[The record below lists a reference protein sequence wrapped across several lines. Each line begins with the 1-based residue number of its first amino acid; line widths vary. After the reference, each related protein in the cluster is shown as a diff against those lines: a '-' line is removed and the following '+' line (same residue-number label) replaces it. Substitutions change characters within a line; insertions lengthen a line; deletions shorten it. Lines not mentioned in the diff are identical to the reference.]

1 MEVTTA
7 KQVFHAHGANVRGA
21 TGFSRASWLHYIGSR
36 SASLATAGHGL
47 NPAAPKQ

>member
-21 TGFSRASWLHYIGSR
+21 TVFSRASWALHWRPVGV
-36 SASLATAGHGL
+36 ALQPLGTA
-47 NPAAPKQ
+47 